1 MIQRTQAQRTH
12 DKRGIINQRAEPT
25 LISINN
31 HTDTNEFGEIGEC
44 QGRERTD
51 KNCYLSLFMDL
62 ASCSFS
68 SLTHQLHHI
77 ICQLQPSKRE
87 KKCSHLIVR

>member
-31 HTDTNEFGEIGEC
+31 HTDTNEFGEIGEY

-77 ICQLQPSKRE
+77 IFQHQPSKRE